1 MSRSEPQPLSSDSL
15 HHVSHGS
22 SRLTPNRI
30 QPPPQPA
37 PDRFRMSWLRIL
49 LTFFL
54 IAAGGGF
61 WRWVAPARSTAST
74 AQAPVQPS
82 PRPVEVTRLQPGN
95 GARSVELIGQVE
107 STQQTTIRAQTEGT
121 VQEVRVQ
128 PGDRVTAGMQIAI
141 LDDADQR
148 LSLAEAEAQLAQ
160 ARSNLARL
168 EVGTRP
174 EVIAQRQ
181 AAVRSAT
188 AREQEAM
195 DNLNRISGLV
205 EAGAESQ
212 RLLVQSE
219 AALSDAQGVRLAA
232 AAELAEA
239 EAGPIAEE
247 IAAQRANVAAAQAA
261 VRQAQL
267 ELQRTRVV
275 APASGVVQSRLVSAG
290 DYVQSAAE
298 IVSLVAAD
306 RLDVFLELPEELS
319 GRIRA
324 GMPIGLNARALP
336 SWQER
341 ATITG
346 VVPSADPAS
355 RRQRIRVQLNDPP
368 TGLLSGMA
376 IGGQLE
382 LPSNVPGFVVSR
394 DALTQRQ
401 NQWFVFAVV
410 DNIARPIAIE
420 KLADRGE
427 DVVIRAIAPD
437 NSSDNGSAN
446 SESKASDNIPD
457 TPVENV
463 ELRAGLP
470 IVQRGGDG
478 LREGAPVKIVE
489 GRDESN

>member
-1 MSRSEPQPLSSDSL
+1 MSRSEPQPLPSDSL
-15 HHVSHGS
+15 HDVSNSS

-30 QPPPQPA
+30 QPPPRSV
-37 PDRFRMSWLRIL
+37 PDRFRMPWRRIL
-49 LTFFL
+49 VVFSL
-54 IAAGGGF
+54 IAAGTGF
-61 WRWVAPARSTAST
+61 WRWIAPAGSTPST
-74 AQAPVQPS
+74 AQTSVQPS

-95 GARSVELIGQVE
+95 GARQVELIGQVE

-128 PGDRVTAGMQIAI
+128 PGDRVTTGMQIAI

-148 LSLAEAEAQLAQ
+148 LALAEAEAQLAQ
-160 ARSNLARL
+160 ARSNLAQL

-174 EVIAQRQ
+174 EIIAQRR
-181 AAVRSAT
+181 AAVRSAA

-195 DNLNRISGLV
+195 DNLKRISGLV

-219 AALSDAQGVRLAA
+219 AALSDAQGVRLEAD
-232 AAELAEA
+232 AELAEA

-267 ELQRTRVV
+267 QLQRTRIA

-290 DYVQSAAE
+290 DYVQSAGE

-319 GRIRA
+319 GRIRS
-324 GMPIGLNARALP
+324 GMPIELNARALP

-341 ATITG
+341 ATVTG

-368 TGLLSGMA
+368 IGLLSGMA
-376 IGGQLE
+376 ISGQLE

-394 DALTQRQ
+394 DALSQRQ
-401 NQWFVFAVV
+401 NQWFVFAIV

-427 DVVIRAIAPD
+427 NVVIRAIAPG
-437 NSSDNGSAN
+437 NGSAN
-446 SESKASDNIPD
+446 SESNSSDNISD
-457 TPVENV
+457 TPADNL

-478 LREGAPVKIVE
+478 LREGTPVKIVE
-489 GRDESN
+489 SRDESN

>member
-1 MSRSEPQPLSSDSL
+1 MSRSEPQPLSSDSP
-15 HHVSHGS
+15 HDVSHGS
-22 SRLTPNRI
+22 SRLSPNRI
-30 QPPPQPA
+30 QPPPRSV
-37 PDRFRMSWLRIL
+37 PDRFRMTWRRIL
-49 LTFFL
+49 LTFSL
-54 IAAGGGF
+54 IAAGVGF
-61 WRWVAPARSTAST
+61 WRWVAPVGSTPSS
-74 AQAPVQPS
+74 AQSPAQPS

-95 GARSVELIGQVE
+95 GARQVELIGQVE

-148 LSLAEAEAQLAQ
+148 LALAEAEAQLAQ
-160 ARSNLARL
+160 ARSNLAQL

-174 EVIAQRQ
+174 EVIAQRR
-181 AAVRSAT
+181 AAVRSAA

-219 AALSDAQGVRLAA
+219 AAVSDAQGVRLEAD
-232 AAELAEA
+232 AELAEA

-267 ELQRTRVV
+267 QLQRTRIA

-290 DYVQSAAE
+290 DYVQSAGE

-319 GRIRA
+319 GRIGA

-355 RRQRIRVQLNDPP
+355 RRQRIRVQLSDPP

-376 IGGQLE
+376 ISGQLE
-382 LPSNVPGFVVSR
+382 LPSNIPGFVVSR
-394 DALTQRQ
+394 DALSQRQ

-410 DNIARPIAIE
+410 DNIARPIAVE

-427 DVVIRAIAPD
+427 NVVIRAIAPD
-437 NSSDNGSAN
+437 NGSAN
-446 SESKASDNIPD
+446 STSKASDNALD
-457 TPVENV
+457 TPIDNLG
-463 ELRAGLP
+463 LRAGLP
-470 IVQRGGDG
+470 IVQRGSDG
-478 LREGAPVKIVE
+478 LREGLPVKIVE
-489 GRDESN
+489 SRDESN